1 MKNNSPRQLIWEF
14 LVDTERSQ
22 GYINL
27 EIEKLHQNLPE
38 KERSFA
44 TELIFGSVRQRLRLD
59 WTLEQYLSRE
69 IDSELRE
76 LLRLGAYESLFM
88 RTPAHAVVFEYVEL
102 AKKVLGSARS
112 TMVNAVLRK
121 IVSNQ
126 EMLQDPR
133 GISLEIETSH
143 PDWIVNSFAQIIK
156 GEEELRSELLSHNEA
171 AAVQAVSFI
180 ELKADEGQKD
190 ARMPFGYC
198 LKKPPHEIKEIRSGS
213 GFIQDFGSQIIAQIM
228 LATDPECKY
237 QWLDLCA
244 GPGGKFTYLAHFLSK
259 NQLAGIELHEHRSK
273 LIRDR
278 NPGYQIT
285 TGDAQKI
292 EEVHGKADKD
302 REVLAPYQR
311 ILIDAP
317 CTGLGA
323 LRRRPDARWRKSEAD
338 LKGLVD
344 LQRNLLLSGAALL
357 DSEGIIGYATCSPHI
372 LETRVQVAEFLR
384 KNPDFHI
391 HPINPL
397 WIDSDYHSAIT
408 SEGYLQLMT
417 SQHNTDGMFLAL
429 LERKK

>member
-27 EIEKLHQNLPE
+27 GIEKLHQNLPE

-44 TELIFGSVRQRLRLD
+44 TELVFGSVRQRLRLD
-59 WTLEQYLSRE
+59 WTLERYLSRE

-121 IVSNQ
+121 IVANQ
-126 EMLQDPR
+126 EVLRDPN
-133 GISLEIETSH
+133 GLSLEVETSH
-143 PDWIVNSFAQIIK
+143 PEWIVNSFAQIIQ
-156 GEEELRSELLSHNEA
+156 GEEELRAELHSHNEA
-171 AAVQAVSFI
+171 AAVQAVSFTN
-180 ELKADEGQKD
+180 LDPDEAQKD
-190 ARMPFGYC
+190 VRMPFGYS
-198 LKKPPHEIKEIRSGS
+198 LKKPPHEIKEIRTGS
-213 GFIQDFGSQIIAQIM
+213 GFIQDFGSQIIAEIM
-228 LATDPECKY
+228 LATDPERKY

-285 TGDAQKI
+285 TGDAGSVKERI
-292 EEVHGKADKD
+292 GEEGG
-302 REVLAPYQR
+302 EVSAAFQR

-323 LRRRPDARWRKSEAD
+323 LRRRPDARWRKRESD
-338 LKGLVD
+338 LKSLLD
-344 LQRNLLLSGAALL
+344 LQRNLLLSGAGLL
-357 DSEGIIGYATCSPHI
+357 DDEGIIGYATCSPHI
-372 LETRVQVAEFLR
+372 LETKVQVADFLR
-384 KNPDFHI
+384 INSDFQI
-391 HPINPL
+391 HRINPA

-408 SEGYLQLMT
+408 DQGFLQLMT
-417 SQHNTDGMFLAL
+417 GEHSTDGMFLAL
-429 LERKK
+429 LERKKKE